1 MKASADE
8 VEVVPTQ
15 GRGKGWIWMLGLSFP
30 QIESLQRPRQE
41 NVCVK
46 ALTFEIMLQKGKVYS
61 AMIRKEDVL
70 AMFTSRGEA
79 EVVVDFTKLKDINL
93 EREY

>member
-1 MKASADE
+1 MEASADE
-8 VEVVPTQ
+8 VEAVQTQ

-30 QIESLQRPRQE
+30 QIASLQRPRQE

-61 AMIRKEDVL
+61 VFCPVTAR
-70 AMFTSRGEA
+70 FSS
-79 EVVVDFTKLKDINL
+79 KLSSM
-93 EREY
+93 

>member
-1 MKASADE
+1 MEASADE

-61 AMIRKEDVL
+61 VFSPVTARFSSELSSM
-70 AMFTSRGEA
+70 
-79 EVVVDFTKLKDINL
+79 
-93 EREY
+93 